1 MVTDRSRSLLM
12 ESSTLS
18 TELWQLGAVAQFSQK
33 FVCALRT
40 TTYSWVCA
48 AQLESIFG
56 CCSVSG
62 GKQVSV
68 ERVSVFEITVST
80 AI

>member
-1 MVTDRSRSLLM
+1 M

-18 TELWQLGAVAQFSQK
+18 TELWQLEAVAQFSQK

-40 TTYSWVCA
+40 TTYSWVWVA
-48 AQLESIFG
+48 LLGSIFG

-62 GKQVSV
+62 DKQVSV
-68 ERVSVFEITVST
+68 KRVSVFVITVST